1 MNYRHYWAAQV
12 LSAIKTE
19 IETGRTFAGVALGAS
34 DANKIARNTA
44 NARKAYDTARKWAK
58 SFQLS
63 PADSQEVA
71 ERLELLRAEL
81 AKLERPK
88 PNPNTG

>member
-1 MNYRHYWAAQV
+1 MNYRDYWAAQV
-12 LSAIKTE
+12 VSTIKTE
-19 IETGRTFAGVALGAS
+19 IETGRTFARIALKAS

-44 NARKAYDTARKWAK
+44 NARKAYDTARRWAE
-58 SFQLS
+58 SPVLS

-71 ERLELLRAEL
+71 EQLELLKAERAR
-81 AKLERPK
+81 LERPK